1 MFFQPVYSGDRLDEE
16 AFRVVTYVYGEMGSL
31 GIVRGAPTT
40 LQVPRLEGQ
49 LGDVRVMQRMAD
61 LFENEARGGFEVQG
75 AYTSDDISG

>member
-49 LGDVRVMQRMAD
+49 LGDVRV
-61 LFENEARGGFEVQG
+61 V
-75 AYTSDDISG
+75 